1 MRKKIAGVLAVLLA
15 VGIATGIVF
24 ADTMPKKA
32 GAEKSG
38 AAQTVEEQAQ
48 AAAGEADEVNFTAK
62 LRFDSDEDKHVEL
75 VLSNWGKQVM
85 TVSASAYYM
94 DQIGSA
100 GSRPCDAGED
110 TEIQPGETK
119 CISFALAEKAPHGD
133 NSILAFFFEYGGRW
147 YLGKT
152 GEKNGVEYFL
162 EHN

>member
-32 GAEKSG
+32 VAEKSG
-38 AAQTVEEQAQ
+38 AAQ
-48 AAAGEADEVNFTAK
+48 AAERQEAAADEVNFTAK
-62 LRFDSDEDKHVEL
+62 LRFDSDEDKHVKL

-110 TEIQPGETK
+110 TEIKPGETK
-119 CISFALAEKAPHGD
+119 HISFALAEKAPHGD
-133 NSILAFFFEYGGRW
+133 NSILAFFFEYGGKW